1 MKSLK
6 IFGIKSYIFYN
17 IKYDAC
23 VYACLFFCFLGT
35 SYSQELPPV
44 LSFTPK
50 DYQADNQNWSITQG
64 ENKHIYIA
72 NNKGLLEYD
81 GEAWALYPSP
91 NQTILRS
98 VFFHD
103 DKIYSGSYREFGF
116 WEKHATGAL
125 VYKSLSRDIIDS
137 IGTDEQFWTIER
149 LEDWVIFQSLDH
161 IYTYHTD
168 DKTVNKISIEG
179 SISKMFKLESNLY
192 FQIVNKGL
200 FKIEDGNPLLVSDHA
215 LFATNLITN
224 LYTYKK
230 QILVQTETEG
240 IYTLEE
246 GPQLW
251 PSNST
256 SLNNFNVY
264 ASLQKTDGGIVLGT
278 ISQGVIF
285 LTPEGQITNQ
295 ISQQDGLSNNTVLS
309 VFEDKDTNVWLGLD
323 NGIDCVNINSSI
335 RVFNDDKGIL
345 GTIYTSI
352 VHNDRLY
359 LGTNQGL
366 FFRTVESVGEG
377 FQLVK
382 GSKGQVWTL
391 QTIDDTLFCGHNN
404 GTFVVGNTNFEQL
417 SELLGTWCFK
427 QVPNQPN
434 LIIQGNYSGLSVL
447 EKVSGQWQFRNKIK
461 NFDVSSK
468 FVEFISS
475 NEVLI
480 DHEYK
485 GVYRISLDKDFT
497 QVSRIHQYA
506 DLEKGLYSSL
516 AKFSGQ
522 VYYAQQ
528 KGIWKFQMD
537 DNMFQKDDLLSQ
549 MYSEENYSSGKLA
562 VTDGEIGL
570 WSFNKNSIDFTLQG
584 KLNDNYR
591 LASIPITSDSRGT
604 MSGYEN
610 ILQLSED
617 EYLLGFTQGYMVIN
631 YDKFSKSKIDQPLNL
646 TSIEYWEN
654 GIEPVSLTK
663 DQPAVLDNKSNNIH
677 FNFSVPHFEKYFS
690 SEYQFRLK
698 GFIED
703 WTAWGSENEI
713 TYSNLPSG
721 DYEFQVRARIG
732 ESYQKSSKSFV
743 FEVERPFS
751 FSNLM
756 LTLYFSISIVFF
768 LVIHTIY
775 KRYYKK
781 QKIELKRKANQE
793 LELKELESK
802 QELMHVK
809 NEQLKHD
816 IETKNRELAVSTMSL
831 IKKNEFLN
839 SIKEELQKSKPLQ
852 ASSKNVIKIIDKNI
866 NNSDDWKIFEEAFN
880 NADKD
885 FLKKMKS
892 KHNSLTPN
900 DLRLSAYLRL
910 NLSSKEIAPLFNIS
924 TKSVEVK
931 RYRLRK
937 KMDLPREIGLADY
950 ILEI

>member
-1 MKSLK
+1 MFRVSLH
-6 IFGIKSYIFYN
+6 
-17 IKYDAC
+17 
-23 VYACLFFCFLGT
+23 VCLFFCFLGS

-44 LSFTPK
+44 LSFSPK

-81 GEAWALYPSP
+81 GEAWTLYPSP

-103 DKIYSGSYREFGF
+103 DKIYSGSYREFGY
-116 WEKHATGAL
+116 WEKQSTGEL
-125 VYKSLSRDIIDS
+125 DYNSLSLDIIDS

-149 LEDWVIFQSLDH
+149 LEDWIIFQSLDH
-161 IYTYHTD
+161 LYTYHTD
-168 DKTVNKISIEG
+168 DKSVNKISIEG
-179 SISKMFKLESNLY
+179 SISKMFKLESDLY

-200 FKIEDGNPLLVSDHA
+200 FKIEDGTPSLVSNHD
-215 LFATNLITN
+215 FFTTNLITN
-224 LYTYKK
+224 LYTYKN

-246 GPQLW
+246 APQLW

-256 SLNNFNVY
+256 RLNTFNVY
-264 ASLQKTDGGIVLGT
+264 ASLQKTDGGLVLGT
-278 ISQGVIF
+278 ISQGAIF
-285 LTPEGQITNQ
+285 LTPEGRIINQ
-295 ISQQDGLSNNTVLS
+295 ISQQESLTNNTVLS
-309 VFEDKDTNVWLGLD
+309 VFEDIDRNVWLGLD

-335 RVFNDDKGIL
+335 SVFNDDKGIL

-352 VHNDRLY
+352 VHNNRLY

-366 FFRTVESVGEG
+366 FYRTVESPGED
-377 FQLVK
+377 FKLVE

-391 QTIDDTLFCGHNN
+391 KSIDDILFCGHNN
-404 GTFVVGNTNFEQL
+404 GTFVVGDNDFEQL
-417 SELLGTWCFK
+417 SDLLGTWCFK
-427 QVPNQPN
+427 TVPNQPN
-434 LIIQGNYSGLSVL
+434 LILQGNYSGLSVL

-468 FVEFISS
+468 FVEFISP

-497 QVSRIHQYA
+497 QVSKIHQYV

-516 AKFSGQ
+516 AKFKGQ
-522 VYYAQQ
+522 VYYAHQ

-537 DNMFQKDDLLSQ
+537 DNTFQKDSLLSR
-549 MYSEENYSSGKLA
+549 MYSEETYSSGKLA

-570 WSFNKNSIDFTLQG
+570 WSFNKNSVDFTLQG

-604 MSGYEN
+604 MAGYEN
-610 ILQLSED
+610 ILQLSDD

-631 YDKFSKSKIDQPLNL
+631 YDKFSKLKIDQPLNL
-646 TSIEYWEN
+646 TSIQYWEN
-654 GIEPVSLTK
+654 GKEPVSLAK
-663 DQPAVLDNKSNNIH
+663 DQPAVLKNEFNNIH
-677 FNFSVPHFEKYFS
+677 FNFSVPHFAKYFS

-698 GFIED
+698 GFLED
-703 WTAWGSENEI
+703 WTAWGAQNEI
-713 TYSNLPSG
+713 TYSNLASG

-743 FEVERPFS
+743 FTVERPFS

-756 LTLYFSISIVFF
+756 LIVYLLTSIVFF

-793 LELKELESK
+793 LELKELASE
-802 QELMHVK
+802 QELMQVK
-809 NEQLKHD
+809 NEQLKQD

-852 ASSKNVIKIIDKNI
+852 ASSMNVIKIIDKNI

-937 KMDLPREIGLADY
+937 KMDLPREIGLTDY